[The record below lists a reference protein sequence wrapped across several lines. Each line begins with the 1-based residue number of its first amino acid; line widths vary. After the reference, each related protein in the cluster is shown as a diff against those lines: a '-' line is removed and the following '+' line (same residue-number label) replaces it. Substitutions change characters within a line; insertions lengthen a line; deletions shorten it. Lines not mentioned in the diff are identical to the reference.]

1 MKLGYYLLLAVS
13 GLFAVLLAGVGYMSV
28 SGTRDYLE
36 HQLGAHAEET
46 ATSLALAIGS
56 AANPDDTVLLATIVN
71 PVFDRGQ
78 YERIQIIGIS
88 GAVLVN
94 RKLQPADPD
103 VPEWFQRLFPI
114 ESPGGEALISAGWR
128 QIGRV
133 TVLSRPALAY
143 AHLWQSG
150 IETLAWLFALY
161 LVALVALR
169 AMLVLLLRTLT
180 AIESAAHD
188 IGERKFR
195 TITIKPWAREFK
207 SVVAAFNQLSRKIR
221 LVIDEEMARAEQF
234 RREAFTDA
242 LTGLPNRR
250 GLDLQIQR
258 ILEPGAIEKFGVFA
272 MIEIHGLA
280 DFNKKS
286 GFQKTDEF
294 LRHFSAVLS
303 AAGEPPDFVCGRLNG
318 ATFAALLT
326 STDAAWAAAT
336 LSGVFHQLQAA
347 LEQAGAGGS
356 AMVQVG
362 AVQFDDLDQSFH
374 SLLAAADLALARAG
388 RDGRSALEIVPL
400 TEAGA
405 DSSARGSG
413 EWRRLIEQ
421 ALEAG
426 QLTLFAQTVVSLPA
440 KRMLHTEVN
449 VRLQES
455 AGQTVPARL
464 FVPMALRHKLGPRLD
479 AVVLDLALEHLTRE
493 QWPANAPKQGGAGA
507 AGVIALNLCGA
518 SLRDTAF
525 LAHLAA
531 RLSAA
536 PALAKRLVFE
546 TSEAAFLENL
556 EAVPVFAA
564 RVRALGAQFALDNFM
579 VSGESLKRM
588 ESLLPHY
595 LKLSASLTV
604 DLFKS
609 AEARFLVS
617 SLVRIAQSL
626 EIAVIAQG
634 IEEEQ
639 SIDVLTRLG
648 VSGVQGYAVGR
659 PEPW

>member
-280 DFNKKS
+280 DFNEKN

-400 TEAGA
+400 TET
-405 DSSARGSG
+405 DTDTSARGSV

-421 ALEAG
+421 ALAAR

-440 KRMLHTEVN
+440 KRMLHTEIN

-493 QWPANAPKQGGAGA
+493 QGGASA
-507 AGVIALNLCGA
+507 AGVIALNICGA
-518 SLRDTAF
+518 SLCDTAF

-546 TSEAAFLENL
+546 TTEAAFLENV
-556 EAVPVFAA
+556 EAVLVFAA